1 MQKVGNNCD
10 LEALME
16 RMQSLHESVIATQAQ
31 LLEAWRPHLRK
42 PEFHRSA
49 ANLAAYIGLRRHD
62 LRTLQADLAA
72 TGLSSLGRCEGHVL
86 ATLEAVMHALKRMLG
101 KEVALE
107 EIEKSKLAMEEDQLI
122 LKRHT
127 NQLLGEAP
135 SHRWTRFMVT
145 FPAEAATDYPFVRD
159 LLTRGMS
166 CARIN
171 CAHDNPV
178 FWKNMIDN
186 LRRAELE
193 AGKRCK
199 VLMDLSGPKL
209 RTGPVSLGPPILHI
223 NPKRDREGK
232 TLKEAN
238 VVLDSSGRPG
248 SPERP
253 SLSVPHKWLKRLH
266 AGDEVHFRDL
276 LKRSRRF
283 HILERISPTE
293 VLATC
298 SDGAYIG
305 PGTKIEHRD
314 GKGKI
319 AETLDFSPEPLE
331 IRLYEGDLLLLT
343 RAAAPGEPQKL
354 DASGNIIAPAHISCQ
369 QPEIFSCIK
378 SGEKVW
384 MDDGRIGAL
393 IEKIDDVGAWLR
405 ITHARKQGEKLGA
418 EKGLNFP
425 DSDIRLPALSEKDR
439 TDLEF
444 IVEHA
449 DIVGCSFFHQ
459 ASDMDE
465 LIDLMNELGGRKL
478 GIVAKIE
485 TRKAVENLPE
495 IIIHGSRHDFGV
507 MIARGDL
514 ALEIGY
520 ERLAEIQEEILW
532 VCEAAHVPVIWAT
545 QVLESMVK
553 LGLPSR
559 AEITDAAMA
568 ERAECIMLNKGE
580 YLLNAMAV
588 LDNVVMRMQN
598 HQSKKTSKF
607 RALHW

>member
-1 MQKVGNNCD
+1 MGGYRVGCD
-10 LEALME
+10 LDALMGK
-16 RMQSLHESVIATQAQ
+16 MQALHDSVMATRDQ
-31 LLEAWRPHLRK
+31 LLALWRPHLRK
-42 PEFHRSA
+42 PEFFKSA
-49 ANLAAYIGLRRHD
+49 ENLAAYIGLRRHD
-62 LRTLQADLAA
+62 LRDLQADLAA
-72 TGLSSLGRCEGHVL
+72 MGLSSLGRCEGHVL
-86 ATLEAVMHALKRMLG
+86 ATLDAVIHALQRMLG
-101 KEVALE
+101 NTVSAE
-107 EIEKSKLAMEEDQLI
+107 EIEASRLAMEEDQLL

-127 NQLLGEAP
+127 SQLLGEAP
-135 SHRWTRFMVT
+135 ARRWTRFMVT
-145 FPAEAATDYPFVRD
+145 LPADAATDYPFVRD

-178 FWKNMIDN
+178 AWKNMIDN

-199 VLMDLSGPKL
+199 VVMDLAGPKL
-209 RTGPVSLGPPILHI
+209 RTGPVALGPPVLHV

-232 TLKEAN
+232 TIGEAH
-238 VVLDSSGRPG
+238 VFLDSSGRPG
-248 SPERP
+248 NSERP
-253 SLSVPHKWLKRLH
+253 ALSVPRKWLKKLRE
-266 AGDEVHFRDL
+266 GDEVHFRDL
-276 LKRSRRF
+276 LKRSRKFRVV
-283 HILERISPTE
+283 ERLSQTE
-293 VLATC
+293 VLTAC
-298 SDGAYIG
+298 SDSAYIG
-305 PGTKIEHRD
+305 PGTRIEHRA
-314 GKGKI
+314 GKGRA

-331 IRLYEGDLLLLT
+331 IRVFEGDMLLLT
-343 RAAAPGEPQKL
+343 REALPGEPQKL
-354 DASGNIIAPAHISCQ
+354 DAQGNIISIAHISCQ
-369 QPEIFSCIK
+369 QPDVFSCLK

-384 MDDGRIGAL
+384 VDDGRIGAL
-393 IEKIDDVGAWLR
+393 IEKVDASGAWLR

-425 DSDIRLPALSEKDR
+425 DSDIRLPALSEKDKA
-439 TDLEF
+439 DLAF
-444 IVEHA
+444 AVEHA
-449 DIVGCSFFHQ
+449 EIVGCSFFHQ

-465 LIDLMNELGGRKL
+465 LIDLLEELGGRQI
-478 GIVAKIE
+478 GIIAKIE

-495 IIIHGSRHDFGV
+495 IIIHGASHDFGV

-532 VCEAAHVPVIWAT
+532 VCEAAHVPVVWAT

-580 YLLNAMAV
+580 YLLNALSV

-598 HQSKKTSKF
+598 HQTKKTSQF